1 MVRGL
6 PRRRGGVYVLA
17 LGTALLVTVIGV
29 SALLVA
35 RGQRIAIADAQDFCR
50 ARHAALAA
58 IDVGLEAMEASS
70 NWRTLLPSGAWVT
83 SASLG
88 GARLSLRGEDPD
100 DGNLTDNKADPV
112 VLTGTGYCGH
122 ARYQVSVRLVPPVVP
137 LPILAHAL
145 HAQASVDV
153 KSGNTLTLSG
163 GPLSSNGSV
172 TTSGNVV
179 GDVIALSVS
188 NPARVTGQIT
198 APGPTHEAPDASVF
212 AAYAALATPLATPST
227 MEKTVLSPACNPW
240 GRPAL
245 EGVYF
250 LNLTGNTTIRNMRIV
265 GTLVVRSNGKNLVI
279 DQNVL
284 IEPARRDYPALIVD
298 GNVDLNVDSAGTLS
312 EAARA
317 VNFNPPGTAWQG
329 VADDDQTDTYPSEI
343 RGLVHVRGTLK
354 LRGTTLI
361 RGAVICE
368 SSASVEGNTRIVTA
382 PTLAEQP
389 PKGYT
394 TFGTP
399 EIVPGTWQQTL
410 PP

>member
-17 LGTALLVTVIGV
+17 LGTALLVTVVGV
-29 SALLVA
+29 SALVAA
-35 RGQRIAIADAQDFCR
+35 RGQRMAIADAQDFCR

-58 IDVGLEAMEASS
+58 IDVGLEAMEASPD
-70 NWRTLLPSGAWVT
+70 WRALLPSGAWVT
-83 SASLG
+83 NASLG
-88 GARLSLRGEDPD
+88 AARLSLRGVDPT
-100 DGNLTDNKADPV
+100 DGNLADDRADPV
-112 VLTGTGYCGH
+112 VLTGTGFCGM
-122 ARYQVSVRLVPPVVP
+122 ARYQVSVQLVPPVVP

-198 APGPTHEAPDASVF
+198 APGPPHMAPDASVF
-212 AAYAALATPLATPST
+212 AAYAALATPLSPPST
-227 MEKTVLSPACNPW
+227 MEDTLLSPACNPW

-250 LNLTGNTTIRNMRIV
+250 LNLTGNNTIRNMRIV
-265 GTLVVRSNGKNLVI
+265 GTLVVRGNGKNLLI
-279 DQNVL
+279 EKNVL
-284 IEPARRDYPALIVD
+284 IEPARSGYPALVLD
-298 GNVDLNVDSAGTLS
+298 GNLELNVDSAATLS
-312 EAARA
+312 EDDCD
-317 VNFNPPGTAWQG
+317 VNFNPPGTPWQG

-343 RGLVHVRGTLK
+343 RGLVHVRGTLR

-368 SSASVEGNTRIVTA
+368 SSVSVEGNARIVTD
-382 PTLAEQP
+382 PTLAAEP
-389 PKGYT
+389 AKGYT

-399 EIVPGTWQQTL
+399 EIVPGTWRQTL

>member
-17 LGTALLVTVIGV
+17 LGTALLVTVVGL
-29 SALLVA
+29 SALVAA
-35 RGQRIAIADAQDFCR
+35 RGQRIAIADTQQFCR
-50 ARHAALAA
+50 ARYAALAA
-58 IDVGLEAMEASS
+58 IDVGLEAMRASPD
-70 NWRTLLPSGAWVT
+70 WRTLLPSGPWVT
-83 SASLG
+83 NASLG
-88 GARLSLRGEDPD
+88 AARLSLRGVDPT
-100 DGNLTDNKADPV
+100 DGNLADDRSDPV
-112 VLTGTGYCGH
+112 VLTGTGFCGS

-137 LPILAHAL
+137 LPILKHAL
-145 HAQASVDV
+145 HARAGVDV
-153 KSGNTLTLSG
+153 QSGNTLKLSG

-212 AAYAALATPLATPST
+212 TAYAALATPLATPNT

-245 EGVYF
+245 NGVYL
-250 LNLTGNTTIRNMRIV
+250 LNLSSNATIRNMRIV
-265 GTLVVRSNGKNLVI
+265 GTLVVRGNGKTLSI

-284 IEPARRDYPALIVD
+284 IESARSDYPALIVD

-312 EAARA
+312 EAARG

-329 VADDDQTDTYPSEI
+329 VADDDQRDSYPSEI
-343 RGLVHVRGTLK
+343 RGLVHVRGTLR
-354 LRGTTLI
+354 LRGTTLV

-368 SSASVEGNTRIVTA
+368 SSASVEGNTRIVA
-382 PTLAEQP
+382 DPTLSAQP

-394 TFGTP
+394 TYGTP
-399 EIVPGTWQQTL
+399 AIVPGTWQQTL